1 MHLYRDLIKPQLF
14 RVDPEDI
21 HHLTIQGLHTAGK
34 LPLLPQY
41 LHRLTAPPRPEL
53 RQTLWGREFASPLG
67 LAAGLDK
74 NAEAVTAFGAMGFG
88 FIEVGTVTPLAQS
101 GNERPRL
108 FRLPEDTALINRMGF
123 NNGGMVAMRGR
134 LEGQRLCPVWVN
146 IGKNKVTPNEEAASD
161 YRRCV
166 AELYP
171 VADAFV
177 VNVSSP
183 NTPGLRALQAASD
196 LEALVREV
204 MDEAERQR
212 VRTAR
217 RLPPVLVKLAP
228 DLHPADFE
236 ASVEAVLSAGASGL
250 IISNTT
256 LSREG
261 LRSEH
266 RAEAGGLS
274 GLPLR
279 GRSTELVRLAY
290 EQVRGQVPIVG
301 VGGIFSA
308 EDAFEKVLAGSS
320 LVEVYSGLIYGGPS
334 LPAEINAGLSRL
346 LREHGF
352 ATIAEAVGAGVRGK

>member
-1 MHLYRDLIKPQLF
+1 MHPYRDLLKPALF
-14 RVDPEDI
+14 RFDPEDI
-21 HHLTIQGLHTAGK
+21 HHLTIGGLDLAGNV
-34 LPLLPQY
+34 PLLPG
-41 LHRLTAPPRPEL
+41 LVRRLTAPQRPEL
-53 RQTLWGREFASPLG
+53 RQILWGREFVSPLG

-74 NAEAVTAFGAMGFG
+74 NAEAVMAFGAMGFG
-88 FIEVGTVTPLAQS
+88 FLEVGTVTPVAQS

-108 FRLPEDTALINRMGF
+108 FRLPEDGGLINRMGF
-123 NNGGMVAMRGR
+123 NNGGAAAMRER

-183 NTPGLRALQAASD
+183 NTPGLRALQAAGD
-196 LEALVREV
+196 LQALVAEV

-212 VRTAR
+212 VRTAL

-236 ASVEAVLSAGASGL
+236 ASVEAVLNAGASGL

-261 LRSEH
+261 LRSSH

-274 GLPLR
+274 GQPLR
-279 GRSTELVRLAY
+279 EHSTELVRLAY
-290 EQVRGQVPIVG
+290 SQVRGRVPIVG

-308 EDAFEKVLAGSS
+308 EDAFEKILAGAS

-334 LPAEINAGLSRL
+334 LPAEISAGLSQL
-346 LREHGF
+346 LRQDGF
-352 ATIAEAVGAGVRGK
+352 ATVADAVGAGTR

>member
-1 MHLYRDLIKPQLF
+1 MYRDLIKPQLF
-14 RVDPEDI
+14 RFDPEDI
-21 HHLTIQGLHTAGK
+21 HHLTIRGLGLTGQVPG
-34 LPLLPQY
+34 LPGVLRSAALP
-41 LHRLTAPPRPEL
+41 RTPEL

-74 NAEAVTAFGAMGFG
+74 NAEAVPAFGAMGFG
-88 FIEVGTVTPLAQS
+88 FVEVGTVTPQAQA

-108 FRLPEDTALINRMGF
+108 FRLPEDSALINRMGF
-123 NNGGMVAMRGR
+123 NNAGTDAMRR
-134 LEGQRLCPVWVN
+134 HLEGPRLCPVWVN
-146 IGKNKVTPNEEAASD
+146 IGKNKVTPNEDAAAD

-166 AELYP
+166 AALYL

-183 NTPGLRALQAASD
+183 NTPGLRALQAAGD
-196 LEALVREV
+196 LRALVAEV

-217 RLPPVLVKLAP
+217 RLPVLVKLAP

-236 ASVEAVLSAGASGL
+236 ASVNAVLDAGAGGL
-250 IISNTT
+250 IVSNTT

-261 LRSEH
+261 LRSTH
-266 RAEAGGLS
+266 QGEAGGLS
-274 GLPLR
+274 GKPLR
-279 GRSTELVRLAY
+279 ERSTELVRLAY
-290 EQVRGQVPIVG
+290 QQMRGRVPIVG

-308 EDAFEKVLAGSS
+308 EDAFEKILAGAS

-334 LPAEINAGLSRL
+334 LPAEINRGLADLLRREGLSSV
-346 LREHGF
+346 
-352 ATIAEAVGAGVRGK
+352 AEATGLQAD

>member
-1 MHLYRDLIKPQLF
+1 MHLYRDVLKPQLF
-14 RVDPEDI
+14 RFDPEDI
-21 HHLTIQGLHTAGK
+21 HHLTIRGLELAGRV
-34 LPLLPQY
+34 PLLPAAV
-41 LHRLTAPPRPEL
+41 RTAALPTQPEL

-74 NAEAVTAFGAMGFG
+74 NAEAVMAFGAMGFG

-123 NNGGMVAMRGR
+123 NNAGTEAMRRHLAGP
-134 LEGQRLCPVWVN
+134 RLCPVWVN
-146 IGKNKVTPNEEAASD
+146 IGKNKVTPNEDAASD

-212 VRTAR
+212 VRTAL

-236 ASVEAVLSAGASGL
+236 ASVDAVLAAGANGL

-266 RAEAGGLS
+266 RGEAGGLS
-274 GLPLR
+274 GRPLR
-279 GRSTELVRLAY
+279 ERSTELVRLGYQQA
-290 EQVRGQVPIVG
+290 RGRVPIVG
-301 VGGIFSA
+301 VGGIFTA
-308 EDAFEKVLAGSS
+308 QDAFEKILAGAS
-320 LVEVYSGLIYGGPS
+320 LVEVYSGLIYGGPT
-334 LPAEINAGLSRL
+334 LPAEISRGLAEL
-346 LREHGF
+346 LRREGF
-352 ATIAEAVGAGVRGK
+352 RSVTEAVGAHSI